1 MHINDFH
8 VIYERPYINGETIVA
23 DDRLSIV
30 YGLPIPII
38 DYEFYDRLSLQ

>member
-1 MHINDFH
+1 MVNSTFNLLTS
-8 VIYERPYINGETIVA
+8 NGETIVA